1 MGKNECQ
8 NPQSVEN
15 LFCYLDQ
22 DMDIDCIPEED
33 RNVKISLWQRGKNF
47 YCNIKNF
54 QVTW

>member
-8 NPQSVEN
+8 NPHSVEN
-15 LFCYLDQ
+15 LFLHLDQ

-33 RNVKISLWQRGKNF
+33 RNAKISLWQRRKNF